1 MKGVLRNVGFG
12 IRSCGSDGA
21 AGGVPVP
28 ARYQIADVRRPWET
42 WKRIAI
48 VSLCANAFLVGIVMA
63 AIHSRL

>member
-1 MKGVLRNVGFG
+1 MRGVIRNAGFG
-12 IRSCGSDGA
+12 IRSGGSAGSADGA
-21 AGGVPVP
+21 PVP

-48 VSLCANAFLVGIVMA
+48 VSLCANAFLAGIVMA

>member
-1 MKGVLRNVGFG
+1 MKGVLRNACFG
-12 IRSCGSDGA
+12 IRSGGSRVSPGCVSDA
-21 AGGVPVP
+21 P
-28 ARYQIADVRRPWET
+28 RYQIADVRRPGET

>member
-12 IRSCGSDGA
+12 IRSGGSAGS
-21 AGGVPVP
+21 AGGAPVP
-28 ARYQIADVRRPWET
+28 ARYQIADVRRPGET

-48 VSLCANAFLVGIVMA
+48 VSLCANAFLAGIVMA